1 MKLRILKSAV
11 TNPWFNLATEDWIFQ
26 ALSSDYKAP
35 DSHTIVNQCMGY
47 YK

>member
-26 ALSSDYKAP
+26 A
-35 DSHTIVNQCMGY
+35 DSRIGY
-47 YK
+47 SN